1 MRAGTLLVLAT
12 IAAACAGPAADE
24 PAEAPV
30 AAVPGVTT
38 APADTKRVRDVVHAF
53 GTVAAEA
60 EPTEVRDAR
69 TALAD
74 AEARRRLAAQQV
86 QRLERLA
93 GAVAPQKELDAARA
107 EEAAATAAATRAR
120 NVLGGFG
127 TDAAGGALDPDEHWV
142 IARVMEVDVGRVER
156 GGDVRFEADAY
167 PGATFTGR
175 VDAPP
180 SYVDPASHTAPV
192 RLRVRDGDARL
203 RPGMTGDVELEIGAP
218 RDAVVVPAAAVVYDD
233 AQSLVFVEA
242 DGRYEARPVSVG
254 LTRDGWIEIAA
265 GVSAGTPVVVT
276 GAASLLS
283 ASRLPAVEA
292 E

>member
-1 MRAGTLLVLAT
+1 VRAGTLLVLVT
-12 IAAACAGPAADE
+12 VAAACAGPAADQ

-38 APADTKRVRDVVHAF
+38 APADTKRVRDVVQAF

-127 TDAAGGALDPDEHWV
+127 TDAAGGALDPGEHWV

-242 DGRYEARPVSVG
+242 DGRYEARPVNVG
-254 LTRDGWIEIAA
+254 LVRDGWIEIAA

>member
-1 MRAGTLLVLAT
+1 VRIGTLLVLAT
-12 IAAACAGPAADE
+12 VAAACAGPAAEE

-38 APADTKRVRDVVHAF
+38 APADTKRVRDVVRAF

-74 AEARRRLAAQQV
+74 AEARRLLAAQQV

-107 EEAAATAAATRAR
+107 EEAAATAAASRAR
-120 NVLGGFG
+120 KVLGGFG
-127 TDAAGGALDPDEHWV
+127 TDAAGGALDADEHWV
-142 IARVMEVDVGRVER
+142 IARVMEVDVARVEQ
-156 GGDVRFEADAY
+156 GGDVRFEPDAY
-167 PGATFTGR
+167 PGATFAGR

-192 RLRVRDGDARL
+192 RLRVRDGDRRL
-203 RPGMTGDVELEIGAP
+203 RPGMTGPAELEIGAP
-218 RDAVVVPAAAVVYDD
+218 REAVVVPAAAVVYDD
-233 AQSLVFVEA
+233 AQSLVFVDA
-242 DGRYEARPVSVG
+242 DGRYEARPVSLG
-254 LTRDGWIEIAA
+254 LARDGWIEIAA

>member
-1 MRAGTLLVLAT
+1 MRAGTLLVLVT
-12 IAAACAGPAADE
+12 VAAACAGPAADQ

-38 APADTKRVRDVVHAF
+38 APADTKRVRDVVQAF

-127 TDAAGGALDPDEHWV
+127 TDAAGGTLDPGEHWV

-180 SYVDPASHTAPV
+180 SYVDSASHTAPV

-242 DGRYEARPVSVG
+242 GGRYEARPVSVG
-254 LTRDGWIEIAA
+254 LVRGGWIEIAA

>member
-93 GAVAPQKELDAARA
+93 GAVAPQKELDVARA

-167 PGATFTGR
+167 RGATFTGR

>member
-1 MRAGTLLVLAT
+1 MRAGALLVLA
-12 IAAACAGPAADE
+12 IVAAACAGPAAE
-24 PAEAPV
+24 EQAQAPV

-38 APADTKRVRDVVHAF
+38 APADTKRVRDVVRAF

-107 EEAAATAAATRAR
+107 EEAAATAAASRAR
-120 NVLGGFG
+120 KVFGGFG
-127 TDAAGGALDPDEHWV
+127 TDAVGGALDADEHWV
-142 IARVMEVDVGRVER
+142 MARVMEVDVARVER
-156 GGDVRFEADAY
+156 GGDARFEPDAY
-167 PGATFTGR
+167 PGAIFAGR

-192 RLRVRDGDARL
+192 RLRVRDGEGRL
-203 RPGMTGDVELEIGAP
+203 RPGMTGRAELEVGAP

-233 AQSLVFVEA
+233 AQSLVFVGA
-242 DGRYEARPVSVG
+242 DGHYEARPVSLG
-254 LTRDGWIEIAA
+254 LAHDGWIEIAA
-265 GVSAGTPVVVT
+265 GVAAGTPVVVT